1 MKLATTTWICDFLQS
16 EQKSAKST
24 VRNTKMFCRNSL
36 KRKISLKNND
46 LKSAKMFTG
55 RAFLIVLFFF
65 RHHCFTIPLKEPN
78 IHFTGTVTAPLMLYS
93 IFG

>member
-55 RAFLIVLFFF
+55 RAFLILLFFLGIIAS
-65 RHHCFTIPLKEPN
+65 RYHLKNQIFTLQER
-78 IHFTGTVTAPLMLYS
+78 
-93 IFG
+93 